1 MKILVINTG
10 SSSIK
15 YQLFEMHTETVLAS
29 GMIER
34 IGEEKS
40 KHKFTSIHL
49 KESIEIEKRIP
60 DHETGIKE
68 MDELLTDS
76 KTGVIHNSNEI
87 SAIGHRVV
95 HGGEFFTKPILID
108 SKVISAI
115 KENIPLAPLHNPGN
129 LSGIFA
135 AQTFFKGVPNIA
147 VFDTAFHQSIPEKNF
162 RYALPNEF
170 YEKHKI
176 RRYGFHGTS
185 HRYVSKKSAFFL
197 NKKLEDLNL
206 ITLHLG
212 NGASVCAIKEGKS
225 FDTSMGMTPLEGLIM
240 GTRTGDM
247 DPAIPFYMADHLGLS
262 YKEIDKIL
270 NKESGLKGITG
281 LNDMRDILEKEKSG
295 DQKASL
301 GLDMYVNRI
310 RRYIGSYLI
319 GLEGKLD
326 ALIFTAGIG
335 ENSPIIRER
344 VVKNL
349 NSLGFEIEN
358 AKNNIKSNEIREINS
373 TNSKIK
379 ILVCP
384 TNEELEIAE
393 QVKQVINEF

>member
-15 YQLFEMHTETVLAS
+15 YQLFRMDDKSVLAS
-29 GMIER
+29 GIIER

-40 KHKFTSIHL
+40 KHKYSSINL
-49 KESIEIEKRIP
+49 KESIEIEKKIA
-60 DHETGIKE
+60 DHQTGIKE
-68 MDELLTDS
+68 MDDLLTDS
-76 KTGVIHNSNEI
+76 KTGVIHNSKEI
-87 SAIGHRVV
+87 TAIGHRVV
-95 HGGEFFTKPILID
+95 HGGEVFTKPIIID
-108 SKVISAI
+108 PDVIRAI
-115 KENIPLAPLHNPGN
+115 EENIPLAPLHNPGN

-135 AQTFFKGVPNIA
+135 AQTFFKGVPNVV
-147 VFDTAFHQSIPEKNF
+147 VFDTAFHQTMPEKNF

-185 HRYVSKKSAFFL
+185 HKYVSKKVASYL
-197 NKKLEDLNL
+197 NKKLEEINL

-212 NGASVCAIKEGKS
+212 NGASVCSIRGGKS

-240 GTRTGDM
+240 GTRTGDI
-247 DPAIPFYMADHLGLS
+247 DPAIPFYMADHIKLS

-270 NKESGLKGITG
+270 NKESGLKGISG
-281 LNDMRDILEKEKSG
+281 QNDMRDILEKEKDG
-295 DQKASL
+295 DKNASL
-301 GLDMYVNRI
+301 AIEMYVNRI
-310 RRYIGSYLI
+310 RKYIGSYLI
-319 GLEGKLD
+319 GLDGNLD
-326 ALIFTAGIG
+326 AIVFTAGIG
-335 ENSPIIRER
+335 ENSPDIRER

-349 NSLGFEIEN
+349 TSLGIEIDD
-358 AKNNIKSNEIREINS
+358 AKNKTRSKEIREINS
-373 TNSKIK
+373 DKSKIK

-393 QVKQVINEF
+393 QVKEVIEV